1 MPTEYRLQYGWPTD
15 PSPLMKA
22 TEKAK
27 NPERNKS
34 SRKTVTNVDRI
45 CSKNRKHIIN
55 GIHVNGHT
63 HAIVNDPEE
72 NTGKDKENIITIQK
86 KVEKRITRN
95 KEQSIKQLNKDN
107 DCHEK
112 CQKMPIKAQP
122 KPNCKTKESNLS
134 KLDPKELEPES
145 NTEQHKDS
153 QSNNIQ
159 TVQPERNI
167 ENGKKMKP
175 ITNDREVNQQR
186 SCSYPLITEYQ
197 SNFNCNYSKADKEFI
212 KRQFQESSLTIGL
225 EDHVKGKCNVQ
236 RF

>member
-1 MPTEYRLQYGWPTD
+1 
-15 PSPLMKA
+15 
-22 TEKAK
+22 
-27 NPERNKS
+27 
-34 SRKTVTNVDRI
+34 
-45 CSKNRKHIIN
+45 
-55 GIHVNGHT
+55 
-63 HAIVNDPEE
+63 
-72 NTGKDKENIITIQK
+72 
-86 KVEKRITRN
+86 
-95 KEQSIKQLNKDN
+95 
-107 DCHEK
+107 
-112 CQKMPIKAQP
+112 MPIKAQP